1 MLRPILVVVLG
12 LAALKPSLCSKVA
25 SEAGSHVDDVPA
37 PKPKLDANTKPKADE
52 AKPAE
57 PSGGEAGKA
66 DEEGGGEAPAMEAAQ
81 ALGGDDET
89 ETCVKDCV
97 QRNQM
102 RAVSAEQIEQ
112 DCRTQCTAK

>member
-1 MLRPILVVVLG
+1 MLRPTLVIVLG

-37 PKPKLDANTKPKADE
+37 PKPKLDANTKPKPDE
-52 AKPAE
+52 PKPAE
-57 PSGGEAGKA
+57 PSGAEAGKA
-66 DEEGGGEAPAMEAAQ
+66 EEEGGGEAAAMEAAQ

>member
-1 MLRPILVVVLG
+1 MLRPALVVVLG

-37 PKPKLDANTKPKADE
+37 PKPKPKLDDANAKPKPDE
-52 AKPAE
+52 PA
-57 PSGGEAGKA
+57 GVKA
-66 DEEGGGEAPAMEAAQ
+66 DDEGGDAPLMEAAQ
-81 ALGGDDET
+81 VVGGDDET

-97 QRNQM
+97 QRNPM

-112 DCRTQCTAK
+112 DCRTQCSAK

>member
-1 MLRPILVVVLG
+1 MLRPTLVVVLG

-37 PKPKLDANTKPKADE
+37 PKPKLKPDE

-66 DEEGGGEAPAMEAAQ
+66 DEEGGGEAAAMEAAQ

-89 ETCVKDCV
+89 EACVKDCV